1 MIFQTLNKKLKEA
14 PAQQHETRKKIEIQ
28 NFDNELN
35 KNAYIFNQKGQ
46 VIIVRGISE

>member
-14 PAQQHETRKKIEIQ
+14 PVQQPE